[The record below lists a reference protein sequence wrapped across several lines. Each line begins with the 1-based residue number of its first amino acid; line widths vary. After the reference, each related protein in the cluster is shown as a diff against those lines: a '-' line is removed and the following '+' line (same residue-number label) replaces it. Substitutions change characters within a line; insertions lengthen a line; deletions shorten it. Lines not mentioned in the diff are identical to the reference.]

1 MFDLKTRM
9 PFGPLVILLAA
20 ASLAACNGNKPVST
34 APTTS
39 TETPNVQPVTG
50 GVYKVGNPYQIA
62 GVTYYP
68 TEDYKYDETGIASW
82 YGPGFHAK
90 MTGNGE
96 NFDQNELTAAHRT
109 LPMPSFV
116 RVTNLDNGRSVVLR
130 VNDRGPYAHSRII
143 DISRRGAQLLGF
155 ETAGT
160 ARVRVQILAQESQQ
174 LADAMRSQGRTSSD
188 QASKGTGVLIARAA
202 LQPNEPAPKAA
213 PRTEISA
220 QRLDAPS
227 SVKSTSP
234 SGPSQPP
241 SSAPA
246 STLSNTGTVPLP
258 ADPTGQ
264 AGQVAP
270 KSTRLFI
277 QVAALSNPDNAKALS
292 QRLRSFGPTI
302 IVPTQVGNQ
311 MLHRVRIG
319 PLASVEEGD
328 KTLENVIQNG
338 GFPDARLIVD

>member
-1 MFDLKTRM
+1 MPDLKTRT
-9 PFGPLVILLAA
+9 PFGPLVILLAV
-20 ASLAACNGNKPVST
+20 ASLAACNNKPVVT
-34 APTTS
+34 GPTTS
-39 TETPNVQPVTG
+39 TETPNTQPATG

-68 TEDYKYDETGIASW
+68 AEDYKYDETGIASW

-174 LADAMRSQGRTSSD
+174 IADAMRGQGRTSGD
-188 QASKGTGVLIARAA
+188 QASKGTGTLIARAN

-213 PRTEISA
+213 PRTEISSE
-220 QRLDAPS
+220 RLDAPGN
-227 SVKSTSP
+227 VKSSSP
-234 SGPSQPP
+234 ATPSQPLG
-241 SSAPA
+241 SSST
-246 STLSNTGTVPLP
+246 STLANRGQVPLP

-264 AGQVAP
+264 VGQVAP
-270 KSTRLFI
+270 KPTRLFI

-292 QRLRSFGPTI
+292 QRLRSFGPTV

-311 MLHRVRIG
+311 QLHRVRIG
-319 PLASVEEGD
+319 PLASVEDGD